1 MKVIL
6 LEKVERL
13 GDRGNIVEVSD
24 GYARNYLIPRKLA
37 VAVTESTLKQFET
50 EEKVRKRK
58 EEKERIRAEKLAKK
72 LEKLELKIEV
82 KTGEED
88 KLFGAVSSIDIL
100 NALREKGIDG
110 VEKGMILLPESI
122 KTLGT
127 YEVPIRLPRGV
138 EVLVKVSVEKITE
151 RG

>member
-13 GDRGNIVEVSD
+13 GERGDIVEVSD

-37 VAVTESTLKQFET
+37 ITLTKATLKQFEA
-50 EEKVRKRK
+50 EEQVRKRK
-58 EEKERIRAEKLAKK
+58 EEKEKIKALKLAKK
-72 LEKLELKIEV
+72 LEGLTLKIEV

-88 KLFGAVSSIDIL
+88 KLFGAVSSIDLL
-100 NALREKGIDG
+100 NALREKGIEI
-110 VEKGMILLPESI
+110 EKGMILLSEPI

-127 YEVPIRLPRGV
+127 YEVPVKLHREV
-138 EVLVKVSVEKITE
+138 EVNIEVSVVKKE
-151 RG
+151 